1 MDANLVALAI
11 AAVVT
16 VNVQRKWKRRGT
28 LRFWVHS
35 ILRKRKQRGE
45 YHGLVRELRLD
56 GVLFEQYFRMSPDTF
71 DELLGRVGP
80 LITRAD
86 SMMRKAIG
94 PAQRLAICL
103 QYLAT
108 GDSFRTIA
116 FSYRVSHS
124 TVAGIVQDVASAIWE
139 ALVEDTMPVPKKE
152 DWRAIADQFY
162 ARWNFPNCLGAI
174 DGKHV
179 LLQAPAN
186 SGSLFFN
193 YKSSYSL
200 VLLAV
205 VDANYLF
212 RVVDVG
218 GYGRT
223 SDGGTLRNSA
233 FGESLRD
240 GTLDLPPDAAIPGA
254 EHRGPLP
261 CVFVGDEAFPLT
273 TNLLRPYPGHHIPPE
288 RRAFNYRLS
297 RARLVV
303 ECAFG
308 ILSAHWRMYRRVIAT
323 SPKVA
328 EACVLATCVLHNFLR
343 KKMLEGRRCTPTAAP
358 ANEAPSA
365 PEGLRDA
372 PRMGSNNASRRAIQL
387 RDTYC
392 AYFSQEGAVPWQPSA

>member
-1 MDANLVALAI
+1 MLRQARCFG
-11 AAVVT
+11 AAVVAATTKRHACLNISHRLRSDRSSRLPQHLSPVAPGSTSLT
-16 VNVQRKWKRRGT
+16 VYTPIDVYKPTETVTGREASPFSGGGGIWRWQQWQDFVAAAPATQRFYS
-28 LRFWVHS
+28 LS
-35 ILRKRKQRGE
+35 
-45 YHGLVRELRLD
+45 
-56 GVLFEQYFRMSPDTF
+56 
-71 DELLGRVGP
+71 
-80 LITRAD
+80 
-86 SMMRKAIG
+86 
-94 PAQRLAICL
+94 ICL
-103 QYLAT
+103 RYLAT

-116 FSYRVSHS
+116 FSYRVGHS

-139 ALVEDTMPVPKKE
+139 VLVEDTMPVPKKE

-174 DGKHV
+174 DGKH
-179 LLQAPAN
+179 
-186 SGSLFFN
+186 
-193 YKSSYSL
+193 

-308 ILSAHWRMYRRVIAT
+308 ILSARWRMYRRVIAT

-392 AYFSQEGAVPWQPSA
+392 TYFSQEGAVPWQPSA